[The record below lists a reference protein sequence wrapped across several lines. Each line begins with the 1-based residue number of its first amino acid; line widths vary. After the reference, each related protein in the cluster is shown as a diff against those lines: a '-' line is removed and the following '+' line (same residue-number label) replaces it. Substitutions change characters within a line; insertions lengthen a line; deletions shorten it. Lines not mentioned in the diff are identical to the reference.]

1 MMKCFVNWSMSVLLR
16 VMSFVIK
23 LLNFHTFVK
32 IRMLLRRV
40 FSDRSKQVATHELAR
55 SFSA

>member
-1 MMKCFVNWSMSVLLR
+1 MKCLVNWSMSVLSR

-23 LLNFHTFVK
+23 LLNFHVFVN
-32 IRMLLRRV
+32 IRVFLKEV
-40 FSDRSKQVATHELAR
+40 FSDRQKQMATHELAR